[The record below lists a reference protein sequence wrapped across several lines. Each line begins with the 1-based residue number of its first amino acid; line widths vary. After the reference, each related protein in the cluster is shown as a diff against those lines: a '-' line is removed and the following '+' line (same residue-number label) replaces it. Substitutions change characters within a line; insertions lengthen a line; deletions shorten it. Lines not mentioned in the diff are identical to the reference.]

1 MKRTQRHGLS
11 TEQCLLYH
19 SSEGEQTKEVSVLQ
33 RRGQV
38 VSGGEGYL
46 ACSHCGGNF
55 TTSCVKLQL
64 LSMFS
69 ALLYAERARRKW
81 SLVQMWCLDVCT
93 FAQELSCTPR
103 YRSMHTAKVNMIQLK
118 NWWMRNRDNNSLL
131 GKVQINYLQLTL
143 HPKLTCWAQHCRLVS
158 AIVIQLTISFSSKPH
173 LSRP

>member
-19 SSEGEQTKEVSVLQ
+19 SSEGEQTKEVLVLQ

-46 ACSHCGGNF
+46 ACSRCGGNF
-55 TTSCVKLQL
+55 TTSFVKLQL

-69 ALLYAERARRKW
+69 AEENRNAERARRKG

-118 NWWMRNRDNNSLL
+118 NWWMRNRQFFARQSTNKLATINFASQADFLFGHDIADTSLL
-131 GKVQINYLQLTL
+131 LLYD
-143 HPKLTCWAQHCRLVS
+143 
-158 AIVIQLTISFSSKPH
+158 
-173 LSRP
+173 